1 MVMQT
6 PRTMATGNGWGGESS
21 GSKPLVGK
29 ALLDRARSLSNRPEE
44 QIARACGYVG
54 PSGRVLRKSFYRALV
69 EAKGYQMPSSS
80 SSTASP
86 GGGSSPGGSGAG
98 KGRQAEYR
106 TRVHGNGNL
115 LIGHAYTRRMGLEP
129 GDEFHIE
136 LHPETGAIWLV
147 PLEPGEASAIAQQLL
162 EDGSELE
169 DDDNEEDAAEEVD
182 EEADE
187 EVEEIGEEIV
197 DETIDE
203 MVDEEDFGKTKAE
216 DSLNAGNGHQSRVD
230 T

>member
-187 EVEEIGEEIV
+187 EVEEIGEEIG
-197 DETIDE
+197 DE
-203 MVDEEDFGKTKAE
+203 MVGEEDF
-216 DSLNAGNGHQSRVD
+216 DSSKVNDDLSAGNGHQSRAV